1 MINPRRGVTMSAQIP
16 ILLIGFNRLQHLSA
30 RLEELVNSKL
40 RIPLVFIVIDGPRVD
55 NNFDL
60 TAIANIDKLVKQY
73 EKILPINYKIR
84 DTNFGVFKNIEQSI
98 SDLFENFEFL
108 IIVEDDV
115 SISPDFYGS
124 MCSAIKEFLNK
135 ENIYVIGSFSIF
147 KKNNSL
153 ILKNLIPKNRWR
165 VTSYF
170 FTWGIATS
178 REFWNLYRN
187 ENLNYSNSKNW
198 NNLSNRKKR
207 IWLRRF
213 ASDNWDYKAQRTL
226 FLNDGFSLVPL
237 YRFSANE
244 GMGDPLSTHTRFPKP
259 WYIFGQGYSGGIPT
273 GKMQNNKFWKFI
285 DSNTLAGDGLFST
298 RARSAGIR
306 TILKKFFSLQIKK

>member
-1 MINPRRGVTMSAQIP
+1 
-16 ILLIGFNRLQHLSA
+16 
-30 RLEELVNSKL
+30 VNSKL

-187 ENLNYSNSKNW
+187 ENLNYSNS
-198 NNLSNRKKR
+198 
-207 IWLRRF
+207 
-213 ASDNWDYKAQRTL
+213 
-226 FLNDGFSLVPL
+226 
-237 YRFSANE
+237 
-244 GMGDPLSTHTRFPKP
+244 
-259 WYIFGQGYSGGIPT
+259 
-273 GKMQNNKFWKFI
+273 
-285 DSNTLAGDGLFST
+285 
-298 RARSAGIR
+298 
-306 TILKKFFSLQIKK
+306 

>member
-1 MINPRRGVTMSAQIP
+1 MTAQIP

-30 RLEELVNSKL
+30 RLEELVNSKV
-40 RIPLVFIVIDGPRVD
+40 RIPLVFIVIDGPRAN

-60 TAIANIDKLVKQY
+60 QSITEITKLIKQY

-84 DTNFGVFKNIEQSI
+84 DINFGVNKNIEQSI
-98 SDLFENFEFL
+98 SDLFANFEFL
-108 IIVEDDV
+108 IIMEDDV

-135 ENIYVIGSFSIF
+135 ENIYVIGSYSIF

-178 REFWNLYRN
+178 REFWNLYKN
-187 ENLNYSNSKNW
+187 ENSNYVNSKNW
-198 NNLSNRKKR
+198 NSLSNRKKR
-207 IWLRRF
+207 IWSRRF
-213 ASDNWDYKAQRTL
+213 ASGCWDYKAQKTL
-226 FLNDGFSLVPL
+226 FLNDGFSLAPL
-237 YRFSANE
+237 YRFSENE
-244 GMGDPLSTHTRFPKP
+244 GMGDSLSTHTRFPKP
-259 WYIFGQGYSGGIPT
+259 WYIFGHGNSGGMPA
-273 GKMQNNKFWKFI
+273 GKMQNNIFWKFI
-285 DSNTLAGDGLFST
+285 DSNTLAGDGYFST

-306 TILKKFFSLQIKK
+306 TLLKKIFSFQINK